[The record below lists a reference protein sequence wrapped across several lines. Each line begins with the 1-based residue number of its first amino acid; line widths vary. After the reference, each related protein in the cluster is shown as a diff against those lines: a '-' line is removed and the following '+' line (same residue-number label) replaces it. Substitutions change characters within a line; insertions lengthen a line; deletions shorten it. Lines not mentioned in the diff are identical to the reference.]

1 MPCVTF
7 KLFEN
12 FEAVK
17 PKLKSKILKL
27 KNIRD
32 KCPQRKEKMRP
43 PLDFHAEG
51 KNVVNFWQIVTKQE
65 AMESFAF
72 PYKIKMILHLKLFS
86 LKKITKTF
94 I

>member
-1 MPCVTF
+1 MKYFNFFEKFEFLKDLNFFNLWQLTL
-7 KLFEN
+7 KLLEN

-51 KNVVNFWQIVTKQE
+51 KNVVNFWQIVTK
-65 AMESFAF
+65 
-72 PYKIKMILHLKLFS
+72 
-86 LKKITKTF
+86 
-94 I
+94 